1 MILLLL
7 FLCFLY
13 GDLIVSY
20 SNINALSNGVA
31 LAFGFLFCYAD
42 PGEN

>member
-1 MILLLL
+1 MIALLL

-13 GDLIVSY
+13 GEQIVSY
-20 SNINALSNGVA
+20 SNINALSNVTA
-31 LAFGFLFCYAD
+31 LAFGFLFCFAD